1 MHAHQWRK
9 WGNTNLC
16 TYFHSSKCF
25 QLGYSHSQSI
35 LSFCQVYSFR
45 HNYRWQ
51 FFLIFYIQRFK
62 LLKQII
68 LWSQEGN
75 LKPLT
80 TNPYLKVHKAF
91 SKKNPPKSLKNPTKS
106 PKLSSILFSQRLYK
120 ADLEAT
126 FSYAVSIKKTSLSQ
140 NKDNRYLHY
149 FSHKIFSFCSW
160 TECDRVIFST
170 QRTKKGTNSFFCIC
184 VYTASLE
191 CLLNFSYPLSTP

>member
-1 MHAHQWRK
+1 MQPQCLIQTQSLESARTSMTEMRK
-9 WGNTNLC
+9 HKSLC

-91 SKKNPPKSLKNPTKS
+91 SKKKKKIPPNPSKTPLSPPNFLPSFSLKDCI
-106 PKLSSILFSQRLYK
+106 KL
-120 ADLEAT
+120 T
-126 FSYAVSIKKTSLSQ
+126 
-140 NKDNRYLHY
+140 
-149 FSHKIFSFCSW
+149 
-160 TECDRVIFST
+160 
-170 QRTKKGTNSFFCIC
+170 
-184 VYTASLE
+184 
-191 CLLNFSYPLSTP
+191 